1 MATDQSAAALREVKA
16 LRKTVEELSGRVES
30 LEELAKES
38 HKVILALS
46 QAYYWTAEWQ
56 AKEERA
62 DEDDALGRA
71 KRYESVAALL
81 QELNRVG
88 NAPV

>member
-1 MATDQSAAALREVKA
+1 MTKDPTTAALREVKA
-16 LRKTVEELSGRVES
+16 LRKTVQELSGRVEC
-30 LEELAKES
+30 LEGLARDS
-38 HKVILALS
+38 HKILLALS

-71 KRYESVAALL
+71 KVCESVEELI
-81 QELNRVG
+81 QELNRAE

>member
-16 LRKTVEELSGRVES
+16 LRKTVQKLSGRVES
-30 LEELAKES
+30 LEELARES

-46 QAYYWTAEWQ
+46 QAYYWTDEWQ

-81 QELNRVG
+81 QELNRVE
-88 NAPV
+88 NAPI

>member
-1 MATDQSAAALREVKA
+1 MTKDPAMATLREVKA
-16 LRKTVEELSGRVES
+16 LRKTAQELSERVEC
-30 LEELAKES
+30 LEGLVRDSNKI
-38 HKVILALS
+38 ILALS

-71 KRYESVAALL
+71 KGYESVEDMI
-81 QELNRVG
+81 QELNRSE